1 MKVQQKNLQLGT
13 ATRNRDRFRT
23 SKNDLAYRKVDT
35 FFIVMIGDTGSTVDG
50 LEVHMAVNH
59 LGHFLLTR
67 ILEDDLVRGAED
79 QVQAKIYLMCFWN
92 TYLSLNYE

>member
-1 MKVQQKNLQLGT
+1 
-13 ATRNRDRFRT
+13 
-23 SKNDLAYRKVDT
+23 
-35 FFIVMIGDTGSTVDG
+35 MIGDTGSTVDG

-79 QVQAKIYLMCFWN
+79 QV
-92 TYLSLNYE
+92 YLSFSGLVYK